1 MFHVLLLVC
10 SMTFLPQDCT
20 YETAVAALEAPPS
33 ESAAFC
39 GIQGQIYLAATHY
52 VERRPDEYMKIV
64 CVNDRD
70 GPQQRRGAR
79 LFAPVVA
86 AP

>member
-10 SMTFLPQDCT
+10 STTFLPQDCT

-39 GIQGQIYLAATHY
+39 GIQGQIYLAATHT
-52 VERRPDEYMKIV
+52 VERRPDEYVKIV
-64 CVNDRD
+64 CVHDRHS
-70 GPQQRRGAR
+70 PQESRGTR
-79 LFAPVVA
+79 PFASVS